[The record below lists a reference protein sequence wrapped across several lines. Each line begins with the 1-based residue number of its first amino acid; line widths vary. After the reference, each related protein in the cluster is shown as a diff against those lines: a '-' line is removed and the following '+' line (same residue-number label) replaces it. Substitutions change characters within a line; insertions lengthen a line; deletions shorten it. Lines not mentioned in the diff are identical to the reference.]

1 MPKINTS
8 VITDKSITKEKL
20 NDELQGK
27 INNIGNLPSLRT
39 NVKDTLVNSI
49 NELYND
55 TVNGKN
61 LVADAIRQK
70 GVQIGGG
77 PSYQEL
83 HDKIL
88 QIDGRKEIIEKG
100 VNVSLY
106 CPMWEYAWRSVT
118 DQTYEFD
125 FSHVITPLIYK
136 HTKKGDDVKEEIPHE
151 FDKSVRGLLGKSLL
165 KNTENYDSGFVDSI
179 LYSKSSNTVKVK
191 SKIFTNYSYY
201 PYPDHYYYTDPID
214 CFYIFEFNN
223 KKISVYEHEQDIPY
237 NDYTYIWNQKGRT
250 TTQIYPN
257 RYITQYTYFW
267 IDKLQLFYQHTT
279 GDERLGH
286 QKSYTYPLFVNYDNE
301 VFIGIGKY
309 TVDPDENNDITVH
322 DIFFSPCRLTIS

>member
-61 LVADAIRQK
+61 LVANAIRQK
-70 GVQIGGG
+70 GVSIGGG

-100 VNVSLY
+100 INVSLY
-106 CPMWEYAWRSVT
+106 CPMWEIASRWRPV

-125 FSHVITPLIYK
+125 FSHMITPLTHKNGHDPEKVEPY
-136 HTKKGDDVKEEIPHE
+136 T
-151 FDKSVRGLLGKSLL
+151 FDSSVRGFLGKALL
-165 KNTENYDSGFVDSI
+165 KIPGNYDSGFIDSI

-191 SKIFTNYSYY
+191 SQIYTYYNVSYHPTY
-201 PYPDHYYYTDPID
+201 NEYKKPID
-214 CFYIFEFNN
+214 CFYILDFNN
-223 KKISVYEHEQDIPY
+223 KKIFVYEREQDIPY
-237 NDYTYIWNQKGRT
+237 NDYTYISNQRGRT

-257 RYITQYTYFW
+257 HYITQYTYFW
-267 IDKLQLFYQHTT
+267 IDKLQLFYQHETD
-279 GDERLGH
+279 DEKLIH
-286 QKSYTYPLFVNYDNE
+286 QGSFTYPLFINYDNE
-301 VFIGIGKY
+301 IFIGIRYLGDDSY
-309 TVDPDENNDITVH
+309 TNDHRTYYI
-322 DIFFSPCRLTIS
+322 IFSPCRLTIS